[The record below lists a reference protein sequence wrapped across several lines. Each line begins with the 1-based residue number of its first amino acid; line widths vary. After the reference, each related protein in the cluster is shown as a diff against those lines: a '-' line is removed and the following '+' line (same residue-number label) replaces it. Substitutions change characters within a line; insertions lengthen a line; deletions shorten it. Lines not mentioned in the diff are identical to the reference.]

1 MQIHSTSDQ
10 ALPGLMT
17 LYSSAF
23 DDEDLRGL
31 VSELVGRK
39 DVLNLCAGPEDA
51 PLGHV
56 GFSLG
61 QAGGQ
66 PVALLGPLAV
76 MPSYQKQGIGS
87 ALIHA
92 GLDQLRT
99 QGVAQVLVLGDP
111 AYYSRSGFGTERAV
125 TPPYRL
131 PAHWAEAWQ
140 SQMLNDGPAPS
151 GMLEVP
157 EPWMQAA
164 LWGE

>member
-1 MQIHSTSDQ
+1 MHIWSAS
-10 ALPGLMT
+10 AKSLPGLMT
-17 LYSSAF
+17 LYASAF

-31 VSELVGRK
+31 VSDLIGRN

-76 MPSYQKQGIGS
+76 MPSHHKQGIGS
-87 ALIHA
+87 ALIQA

-99 QGVAQVLVLGDP
+99 LGVAQVLVLGDP

-125 TPPYRL
+125 KTPYPL
-131 PAHWAEAWQ
+131 PAQWAEAWQ
-140 SQMLNDGPAPS
+140 SQMLSDGPAPS
-151 GMLEVP
+151 GVLEVP